1 MHLTQVSPGLVS
13 DAHVRQ
19 VRWQWYLYLG
29 KGGASSMCA
38 VFLDCVNEP
47 EK

>member
-13 DAHVRQ
+13 DAPVRQ
-19 VRWQWYLYLG
+19 VRWQVYLG